1 MFEKIFDRYSKG
13 IYKVI
18 DTCAS
23 LLYWSLRVTRYFF
36 PLTIALVLLSF
47 TIFSLT
53 WILYLGFYW
62 YWIPPKSI
70 SFPIN
75 FDFQNKYFSQLIPDN
90 YLYSDQSFNKF
101 SNSAPGLSQR
111 NYQDNVYNNFINSN
125 ELSRQLM
132 YEQSEAS
139 AILNFNNITW
149 RYKNVGNKRYSITNK
164 SLFNQTHFLENTDI
178 STEKNG
184 DISTGTLSYF
194 LYLKDYWSSKAYNF
208 VTFNWYQRKKYYKG
222 IDEGINRI
230 IHKHVDS
237 RFGNRMNS
245 EILGNE
251 IDIIVELFYFPS
263 QYNINISPFQISLDL
278 IQCLEPNINLN
289 LGSDIHNNN
298 SSKILASFKKTS
310 TIEYLPQVVL
320 RFKEYISIIP
330 SLLGLQ
336 INSLG
341 LGLENKIS
349 VKLVENF
356 PLQRKH
362 PFNFNSLETHIKL
375 CGAKIKMKPALHIS
389 KSHLIFQTKLPFWKE
404 IIRNHPI
411 LMGNMVSFIVTLFL
425 LSLLF
430 FIVFLSGI
438 YFLWKKYPANNYNDY
453 HISNSFLPT
462 GTVTY
467 TNCTPT
473 SSYQINSNGFNQGN
487 NQDFSS
493 TKNIP
498 LSNCEQLLI
507 DYSMTNSSINING
520 LLPLETKQIS
530 HPRNQYITHSQSFG
544 DRNSDENIKSE
555 ENGDS
560 NEKSIQSPKSNS
572 SSNHSET

>member
-1 MFEKIFDRYSKG
+1 MFERIFDRYSKG
-13 IYKVI
+13 IHKVI

-23 LLYWSLRVTRYFF
+23 LLYWSLRITRYFF

-47 TIFSLT
+47 SIFSLT

-75 FDFQNKYFSQLIPDN
+75 FDFQNRYFSQLIPDN
-90 YLYSDQSFNKF
+90 YSYSDQYFNKF
-101 SNSAPGLSQR
+101 SSSAPGLSKR

-149 RYKNVGNKRYSITNK
+149 RYRNVGNKRYSASNM
-164 SLFNQTHFLENTDI
+164 SLFNQTHYLENDDI
-178 STEKNG
+178 SAEKNG
-184 DISTGTLSYF
+184 DINTGALSYF
-194 LYLKDYWSSKAYNF
+194 LYLKDYWSSKVYNF

-245 EILGNE
+245 EIIGNE
-251 IDIIVELFYFPS
+251 IDIIVELFYFPN
-263 QYNINISPFQISLDL
+263 QYNINISPFKISLDL
-278 IQCLEPNINLN
+278 IQCLEPHTSLN
-289 LGSDIHNNN
+289 LESDIHINN

-341 LGLENKIS
+341 LGLESKVSI
-349 VKLVENF
+349 KLVENF

-362 PFNFNSLETHIKL
+362 PFNFTSLETHIKL
-375 CGAKIKMKPALHIS
+375 CGAKVKMKPALHIS
-389 KSHLIFQTKLPFWKE
+389 KGHLIFQTKLPFWKE

-411 LMGNMVSFIVTLFL
+411 LMGNMISFIVTLFL

-438 YFLWKKYPANNYNDY
+438 YFLWKKFPANNYNDY
-453 HISNSFLPT
+453 HLSNSFFPT
-462 GTVTY
+462 GTATY
-467 TNCTPT
+467 TNSTPT
-473 SSYQINSNGFNQGN
+473 SSNQINSNGFNQGN

-530 HPRNQYITHSQSFG
+530 HPRNQYIGHSQSFG
-544 DRNSDENIKSE
+544 DRNSDDNIKSE
-555 ENGDS
+555 ENGES
-560 NEKSIQSPKSNS
+560 LEKSIQSPKSNS
-572 SSNHSET
+572 SPNHSET

>member
-1 MFEKIFDRYSKG
+1 MFERIFDRYSKG
-13 IYKVI
+13 IYRVI

-23 LLYWSLRVTRYFF
+23 LVYWSLRVTRYFF

-53 WILYLGFYW
+53 WIIYLGFYW
-62 YWIPPKSI
+62 YWIPPKFI

-75 FDFQNKYFSQLIPDN
+75 FDYQNRYLSQFLPDYFLNSDNAFISKFPNSTQGFSQLN
-90 YLYSDQSFNKF
+90 YKDRAY
-101 SNSAPGLSQR
+101 G
-111 NYQDNVYNNFINSN
+111 NFISSH
-125 ELSRQLM
+125 ELSRQLL

-149 RYKNVGNKRYSITNK
+149 RYKSAVNK
-164 SLFNQTHFLENTDI
+164 SNSFSNQNLLNQTKYLENLDMP
-178 STEKNG
+178 TENINNFNTGVLKYLVHLKN
-184 DISTGTLSYF
+184 
-194 LYLKDYWSSKAYNF
+194 YWSSKIYNF
-208 VTFNWYQRKKYYKG
+208 VTFNWYQKKRYYKG
-222 IDEGINRI
+222 IDEGINQI
-230 IHKHVDS
+230 IHKHVDL
-237 RFGNRMNS
+237 RFKNRMNL
-245 EILGNE
+245 EVLGNE

-263 QYNINISPFQISLDL
+263 QYNINITPFQITLDL
-278 IQCLEPNINLN
+278 IQCLESHLN
-289 LGSDIHNNN
+289 YSIGIDNNSTN

-310 TIEYLPQVVL
+310 AIEYLPNIVL
-320 RFKEYISIIP
+320 KFKEYISIIP
-330 SLLGLQ
+330 SLLGIQ

-341 LGLENKIS
+341 LGLESKIS

-356 PLQRKH
+356 PLRRKH
-362 PFNFNSLETHIKL
+362 PFNFNSLETNIKL

-389 KSHLIFQTKLPFWKE
+389 KSNLIFQTKLPFWKE

-411 LMGNMVSFIVTLFL
+411 LMGNVISFIIT
-425 LSLLF
+425 LF
-430 FIVFLSGI
+430 FISVLSFIIFLSGL
-438 YFLWKKYPANNYNDY
+438 YFLWKKYSANNYNDF
-453 HISNSFLPT
+453 HISSSFLPT

-473 SSYQINSNGFNQGN
+473 SSYQINGNGLIQTN
-487 NQDFSS
+487 NQDFS

-530 HPRNQYITHSQSFG
+530 HPRNQYMGHSQSFN

-555 ENGDS
+555 ENEDTH
-560 NEKSIQSPKSNS
+560 EKSIHSPKSNL
-572 SSNHSET
+572 SEA